1 MSTTETIVVIVAIGA
16 VVYLV
21 TRQQAA
27 DKPAAEAP
35 APSGYGRG
43 RYDFFAEL
51 SEDVSGAISNL
62 GSSYAEAQK
71 QKQESG
77 LSYDLERRRL
87 ELEAAKIEAAK
98 KTG

>member
-21 TRQQAA
+21 TRQQQA

-51 SEDVSGAISNL
+51 SEDVSGALVSL
-62 GSSYAEAQK
+62 GGNVADYQKGKAASAAEIEKA
-71 QKQESG
+71 
-77 LSYDLERRRL
+77 RI
-87 ELEAAKIEAAK
+87 EAAKAQEAAK

>member
-27 DKPAAEAP
+27 DKPAAESPAP

-43 RYDFFAEL
+43 KYDFFAEL
-51 SEDVSGAISNL
+51 SEDVSGALVSL
-62 GSSYAEAQK
+62 GGNVADYQKGKAASAAEIEKA
-71 QKQESG
+71 
-77 LSYDLERRRL
+77 RI
-87 ELEAAKIEAAK
+87 EAAKAQEAAK

>member
-1 MSTTETIVVIVAIGA
+1 MSTTETIVVIVGIGA

-43 RYDFFAEL
+43 KYDFFAEL
-51 SEDVSGAISNL
+51 SEDVSGALVSL
-62 GSSYAEAQK
+62 GGNVA
-71 QKQESG
+71 
-77 LSYDLERRRL
+77 DVEREKL
-87 ELEAAKIEAAK
+87 KIEAAK

>member
-35 APSGYGRG
+35 APSGYGRN
-43 RYDFFAEL
+43 RQDFFAEL
-51 SEDVSGAISNL
+51 SEDISGAVVAL
-62 GSSYAEAQK
+62 GGQVADVEK
-71 QKQESG
+71 KK
-77 LSYDLERRRL
+77 LEV
-87 ELEAAKIEAAK
+87 EAAK

>member
-1 MSTTETIVVIVAIGA
+1 MSTTETIVLIVAIGA

-43 RYDFFAEL
+43 KYDFFAEL
-51 SEDVSGAISNL
+51 SEDVSGALVSL
-62 GSSYAEAQK
+62 GGEVADVEK
-71 QKQESG
+71 EK
-77 LSYDLERRRL
+77 L
-87 ELEAAKIEAAK
+87 KIEAAK

>member
-21 TRQQAA
+21 TRQQQA

-35 APSGYGRG
+35 APSSYGRG
-43 RYDFFAEL
+43 KYDFFAEL
-51 SEDVSGAISNL
+51 SEDVSGALVSL
-62 GSSYAEAQK
+62 GGNVADYQKSKYATGVE
-71 QKQESG
+71 
-77 LSYDLERRRL
+77 LEKAR
-87 ELEAAKIEAAK
+87 LEAAKAQEAAK